1 MQIWKLF
8 ENIPSGFEKVFL
20 AVDSYLEVPLNVREG
35 NKQKQI
41 KSRNS
46 QIPWNLLVN
55 TGSKTNMIKMIF
67 TTTEVNKDD
76 ANFSHKN

>member
-1 MQIWKLF
+1 MQTWKLLG
-8 ENIPSGFEKVFL
+8 NIPSGFEKVFL

-46 QIPWNLLVN
+46 QIP
-55 TGSKTNMIKMIF
+55 
-67 TTTEVNKDD
+67 
-76 ANFSHKN
+76 

>member
-1 MQIWKLF
+1 MVLYVQIRRMISKISFDFVAHMDQGIRTIRTIMQIWKLF
-8 ENIPSGFEKVFL
+8 GNIPSGFEKVFL

-46 QIPWNLLVN
+46 QIP
-55 TGSKTNMIKMIF
+55 
-67 TTTEVNKDD
+67 
-76 ANFSHKN
+76 